1 MDNKSHRF
9 NDIYTEHNW
18 SYRDTLSVIN
28 DYCGTQKISYYQP
41 DTYDRRQRYPN
52 DITAQNVPS
61 RNMHDK
67 GKVDNQSSTHSGIP
81 TPYIKHVPVITL
93 GTEHKYI

>member
-1 MDNKSHRF
+1 MDNKSHRS

-18 SYRDTLSVIN
+18 SYRDTSSVTN
-28 DYCGTQKISYYQP
+28 DYRGTQQISYYQP
-41 DTYDRRQRYPN
+41 DPYDRRQQYPH
-52 DITAQNVPS
+52 DRTARNVPS

-93 GTEHKYI
+93 GTEHQYI